1 MGYYCVQEYTKY
13 FKFGHEF
20 INPNTHVFEIK
31 FLKLNIPFSHMII
44 YTNSKFKRVICRDIL
59 CLYK

>member
-31 FLKLNIPFSHMII
+31 FLKFFQPYDYLYKF
-44 YTNSKFKRVICRDIL
+44 KEFKRVTCRDIL